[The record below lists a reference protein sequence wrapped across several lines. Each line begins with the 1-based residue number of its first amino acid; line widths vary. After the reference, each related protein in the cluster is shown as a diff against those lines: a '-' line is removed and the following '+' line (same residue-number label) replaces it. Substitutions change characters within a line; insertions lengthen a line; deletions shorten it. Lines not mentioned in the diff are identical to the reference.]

1 MQKWGWAMKSFDRLI
16 AVAFLCT
23 VLCFAGCNLY
33 LSALFSRD
41 GNREYRVEAD
51 RAAADVEE
59 YGWEHV
65 DLSPYPSIVGI
76 YPMEEEGGDFFRSNR
91 DYIIREI
98 GGRLYRIEYVS
109 DASAARR
116 KGQTALGAN
125 LILGLIAALV
135 FGVLFFVRFK
145 VLKPFE
151 QLSEVP
157 YALARGNLTVPLR
170 EGKSRFFGKFVW
182 GLDLLR
188 QNLEQKKQR
197 ELALQKEKKT
207 LVLSISH
214 DIKTPLSAIKLYAK
228 ALSRGLYPGRER
240 EIGDSI
246 DGKADE
252 IENFVSEIIRASHE
266 DILSLP
272 VNMGECFLS
281 EVLGEIEAY
290 YGDKLSLVKT
300 GFSIGDY
307 SDCLLR
313 GDRDRL
319 VEVVQNLMENAMK
332 YGDGRW
338 IDISL
343 AREEDCCLIAVRNSG
358 CGVAQEEL
366 AHIFDSFWRGANA
379 EKVKGS
385 GLGLYIC
392 RKLMEKMDGGIF
404 AEVRDGEM
412 CVTVVVRK
420 A

>member
-1 MQKWGWAMKSFDRLI
+1 MKNFDRLI
-16 AVAFLCT
+16 AVVFFCT

-33 LSALFSRD
+33 LASLFSQD
-41 GNREYRVEAD
+41 WNREYRVEAD

-65 DLSPYPSIVGI
+65 DLSRYPSITGI
-76 YPMEEEGGDFFRSNR
+76 YPMEGDGGDFFRTEQ

-98 GGRLYRIEYVS
+98 QGKLYRIEYIS
-109 DASAARR
+109 EASAAKG
-116 KGQTALGAN
+116 KGQIVGGAN
-125 LILGLIAALV
+125 LILGMTAALV
-135 FGVLFFVRFK
+135 FCMLLFVRNQ

-157 YALARGNLTVPLR
+157 YALAKGNLAVPLQEER
-170 EGKSRFFGKFVW
+170 NRFFGKFAW
-182 GLDLLR
+182 GLNLLR
-188 QNLEQKKQR
+188 ENLEQKKQR
-197 ELALQKEKKT
+197 ELTLQKEKKT

-228 ALSRGLYPGRER
+228 ALSRGLYPGREG

-252 IENFVSEIIRASHE
+252 IENFVSEIIRATHE
-266 DILSLP
+266 DFLSLP

-281 EVLGEIEAY
+281 EVLKEIETY
-290 YGDKLSLVKT
+290 YGDKLPLVKT
-300 GFSIGDY
+300 AFSLGGY
-307 SDCLLR
+307 ADCLLR

-319 VEVVQNLMENAMK
+319 VEVVQNIMENAMK

-338 IDISL
+338 IHISV
-343 AREEDCCLIAVRNSG
+343 AREEECCLITVKNSG
-358 CGVAQEEL
+358 STITQEEL
-366 AHIFDSFWRGANA
+366 PHIFDSFWRGANA
-379 EKVKGS
+379 ENVKGS

-392 RKLMEKMDGGIF
+392 RKLMEKMDGSIY
-404 AEVRDGEM
+404 AEAVDGEM
-412 CVTVVVRK
+412 CVTVVARK

>member
-1 MQKWGWAMKSFDRLI
+1 MKSFDRLI
-16 AVAFLCT
+16 AVAFFCT
-23 VLCFAGCNLY
+23 ALCFGGCNLY
-33 LSALFSRD
+33 LASLFSQN
-41 GNREYRVEAD
+41 GSREYRVEAD

-65 DLSPYPSIVGI
+65 DLSRYPSIVGI
-76 YPMEEEGGDFFRSNR
+76 YPMEGDGGDFFRADQ
-91 DYIIREI
+91 DYMIREI
-98 GGRLYRIEYVS
+98 RGTLYRIEYVT
-109 DASAARR
+109 DASMAGR
-116 KGQTALGAN
+116 KGQIVRGAN
-125 LILGLIAALV
+125 LIMGLIAASV
-135 FGVLFFVRFK
+135 FCMLFFVRQK

-151 QLSEVP
+151 RLSEIP
-157 YALARGNLTVPLR
+157 YALARGNLAVPLQ
-170 EGKSRFFGKFVW
+170 EGKNRFFGKFAW

-188 QNLEQKKQR
+188 EHLEQSKQR
-197 ELALQKEKKT
+197 ELALQREKKT

-281 EVLGEIEAY
+281 DVLKEIETY
-290 YGDKLSLVKT
+290 YGDKLPLVKT
-300 GFSIGDY
+300 EFSMGDY
-307 SDCLLR
+307 ADCLLK

-319 VEVVQNLMENAMK
+319 VEVLQNIMENAMK
-332 YGDGRW
+332 YGDGGW
-338 IDISL
+338 IDISV

-358 CGVAQEEL
+358 CTIAQGEM

-404 AEVRDGEM
+404 AEAGDGEM
-412 CVTVVVRK
+412 CVTVVARK

>member
-1 MQKWGWAMKSFDRLI
+1 MKSFDRLI
-16 AVAFLCT
+16 AVAFFCAA
-23 VLCFAGCNLY
+23 LCFGGCNLY
-33 LSALFSRD
+33 LTSLFSRD
-41 GNREYRVEAD
+41 GSREYRVEAD
-51 RAAADVEE
+51 RAAADAEE

-65 DLSPYPSIVGI
+65 DLSRYPSIVGI
-76 YPMEEEGGDFFRSNR
+76 YPMEEGGEFFLAEQ
-91 DYIIREI
+91 DYVIREI
-98 GGRLYRIEYVS
+98 HGMLYRIEYIA
-109 DASAARR
+109 DASVAGRE
-116 KGQTALGAN
+116 GQIVRGAN
-125 LILGLIAALV
+125 LIMGLIAASV
-135 FGVLFFVRFK
+135 FCMLFFVRYK

-151 QLSEVP
+151 RLSEIP
-157 YALARGNLTVPLR
+157 YALARGNLAVPLQ
-170 EGKSRFFGKFVW
+170 EGKNRFFGKFAW

-188 QNLEQKKQR
+188 EHLEQNKQR
-197 ELALQKEKKT
+197 ELALQREKKT

-281 EVLGEIEAY
+281 DVLKEIKIY
-290 YGDKLSLVKT
+290 YGDKLPLVKT
-300 GFSIGDY
+300 GFSMGDY
-307 SDCLLR
+307 ADCLLK

-319 VEVVQNLMENAMK
+319 VEVLQNIMENAVK
-332 YGDGRW
+332 YGDGGW
-338 IDISL
+338 IDISV

-358 CGVAQEEL
+358 CTIAQEEM

-392 RKLMEKMDGGIF
+392 RKLMEEMDGGIF
-404 AEVRDGEM
+404 AEAVDGEM
-412 CVTVVVRK
+412 CVTVVARK